1 MLMNSLKHKGFTIVE
16 LLIVIVV
23 IAILAAITIVAYNN
37 IQGMAKYN
45 KINAELV
52 SMKKLIEM
60 YKAENGTYP
69 PTAAAFRYQ
78 RVDGNNFIPG
88 VVPTYT
94 NMLPQVTNT
103 PYGGNTNDTYIYSSN
118 TAATGYVLQ
127 RLYQTEV
134 PASEWAQVPAAQK
147 QGAYLDRYGYGANMS
162 GY

>member
-1 MLMNSLKHKGFTIVE
+1 MKITARRAGFTIVE

-23 IAILAAITIVAYNN
+23 IGILAAITVVAYGS
-37 IQGMAKYN
+37 IQSKAKYN
-45 KINAELV
+45 KINTELV
-52 SMKKLIEM
+52 SMRKAIEL

-69 PTAAAFRYQ
+69 STAGAFRYQ

-88 VVPTYT
+88 VVPTYV
-94 NMLPQVTNT
+94 NDLPHVTDT

-118 TAATGYVLQ
+118 PTATGYTLQ

-134 PASEWAQVPAAQK
+134 PASEWAHVPTAQK
-147 QGAYLDRYGYGANMS
+147 QGAYLDRYGYGYNQS